1 MRDVGLGCGE
11 LWVPP
16 PSGMLL
22 LLAPQLGA
30 GPRVPHVSQLLEVG
44 VAAQVGLGAAVT
56 ALPLG
61 DFGEWLS
68 VP

>member
-1 MRDVGLGCGE
+1 MRGALGA
-11 LWVPP
+11 P

-22 LLAPQLGA
+22 LLTPQLGA